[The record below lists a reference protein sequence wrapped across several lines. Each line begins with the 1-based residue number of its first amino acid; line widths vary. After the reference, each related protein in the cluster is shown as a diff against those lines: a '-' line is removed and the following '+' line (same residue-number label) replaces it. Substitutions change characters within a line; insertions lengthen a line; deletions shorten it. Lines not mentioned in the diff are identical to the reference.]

1 MIQGANLANTYPGRT
16 WRSDEVVNGNLP
28 TALDGVSVTIDGK
41 PAFVYYISPSQINVQ
56 APSDSAVGTVNV
68 VVDNNGNIS
77 APATAQ
83 LQAVAPA
90 FFLYPGTNYAVTS
103 RLPDYA
109 LLGDPS
115 AVPGTVAAKPGDT
128 VVLWGTGFGATKPAV
143 VAGTTVSGA
152 PTVVTAPTFTVG
164 GVAAQVISTV
174 LTVGSAG
181 LYQATIQ
188 LPATVPT
195 GAAAVQAFVGGVQ
208 TQAGVLL
215 FVSKP

>member
-1 MIQGANLANTYPGRT
+1 
-16 WRSDEVVNGNLP
+16 
-28 TALDGVSVTIDGK
+28 
-41 PAFVYYISPSQINVQ
+41 
-56 APSDSAVGTVNV
+56 
-68 VVDNNGNIS
+68 
-77 APATAQ
+77 
-83 LQAVAPA
+83 
-90 FFLYPGTNYAVTS
+90 
-103 RLPDYA
+103 
-109 LLGDPS
+109 
-115 AVPGTVAAKPGDT
+115 
-128 VVLWGTGFGATKPAV
+128 
-143 VAGTTVSGA
+143 
-152 PTVVTAPTFTVG
+152 VVTAPTFTVG